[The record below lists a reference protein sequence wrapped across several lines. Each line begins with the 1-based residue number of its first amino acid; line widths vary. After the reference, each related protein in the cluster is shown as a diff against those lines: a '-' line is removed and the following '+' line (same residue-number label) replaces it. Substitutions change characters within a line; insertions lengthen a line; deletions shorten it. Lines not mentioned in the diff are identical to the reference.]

1 MNFNLSH
8 SYTCTHT
15 YTYHTHT
22 TNTLFVLAF
31 VLNFNCLLYKY
42 NLFRNEF
49 TDSRQSINSHTNET
63 FLSCSTPRNSES
75 DSESSSKD
83 YEIISSSEV
92 QNVAG
97 N

>member
-1 MNFNLSH
+1 MLSFDYH
-8 SYTCTHT
+8 SNYN
-15 YTYHTHT
+15 YIKARF
-22 TNTLFVLAF
+22 LF
-31 VLNFNCLLYKY
+31 
-42 NLFRNEF
+42 
-49 TDSRQSINSHTNET
+49 
-63 FLSCSTPRNSES
+63 CSTPRNSES